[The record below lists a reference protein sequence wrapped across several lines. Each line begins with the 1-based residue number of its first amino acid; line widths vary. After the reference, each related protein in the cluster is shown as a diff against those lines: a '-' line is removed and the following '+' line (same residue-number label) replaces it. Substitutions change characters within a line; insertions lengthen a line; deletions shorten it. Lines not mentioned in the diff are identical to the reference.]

1 MNAGRLEADVVVVGV
16 GSVGSMAS
24 WQLAERGLRVIGVD
38 RFSIP
43 GPFSAYAGESRIFR
57 KVYVEGGHYT
67 PILQRSQ
74 DLWRELEKISGTPLL
89 NATGAV
95 TIYDEDNPRLAT
107 LQAAAREHGL
117 VSELLRGDEARTRY
131 PEHLIRDNDVTVF
144 DPEGGYV
151 YSEKA
156 VTAALMEATRL
167 GATFLGDRKAHSV
180 EAYGDRYIV
189 RTDQEEIIASRVI
202 ISQGNGAGA
211 VCKELGVH
219 LAVRPQVLTWFP
231 ALDPSTFSRADLPVF
246 LRRAEED
253 GRSDDV
259 QFYGFPSADGW
270 TVKVVA
276 SLYLDEVESMEQ
288 PPTWD
293 PRHLDPIRAWV
304 REFIP
309 ALIPEPVRVATCA
322 DGYLPDDT
330 GALGTVPGMDGV
342 VVAVGFSGH
351 GFKMASALGAVAA
364 DLVLDG
370 ESTTDVGFMNPA
382 RFLGPDARL
391 TSLALS

>member
-1 MNAGRLEADVVVVGV
+1 MTDGRLEADVVVVGA

-24 WQLAERGLRVIGVD
+24 WQLASRGLRVIGLD

-67 PILQRSQ
+67 PLLQRAQ
-74 DLWRELEKISGTPLL
+74 DLWRDLEKISGTRLL
-89 NATGAV
+89 KTTGAV
-95 TIYDEDNPRLAT
+95 TIYDEHNPRLAS
-107 LQAAAREHGL
+107 LLAAAQEHGL
-117 VSELLRGDEARTRY
+117 DSELLRGDEARTRY
-131 PEHLIRDNDVTVF
+131 PEHLIRDTDVTVF
-144 DPEGGYV
+144 DPEGGYLS
-151 YSEKA
+151 SEKA

-167 GATFLGDRKAHSV
+167 GATFLGSRKAHSV

-189 RTDQEEIIASRVI
+189 RTDQEEVIASRVI

-219 LAVRPQVLTWFP
+219 LSVLPQVLTWFP
-231 ALDPSTFSRADLPVF
+231 AVDPSTFSRADLPVF
-246 LRRAEED
+246 LRRAEEA

-276 SLYLDEVESMEQ
+276 SIYLDEVESMEK

-293 PRHLDPIRAWV
+293 PSHLCSVRAWV

-309 ALIPEPVRVATCA
+309 GLIPEPVRVATCA
-322 DGYLPDDT
+322 DGYLPDHT
-330 GALGTVPGMDGV
+330 GALGTVPGMGGV

-370 ESTTDVGFMNPA
+370 TTATDVGFMNPV

>member
-1 MNAGRLEADVVVVGV
+1 
-16 GSVGSMAS
+16 MAS
-24 WQLAERGLRVIGVD
+24 WQLASRGLQVIGVD

-67 PILQRSQ
+67 PVLQRAQ
-74 DLWRELEKISGTPLL
+74 DLWRDLEKISGTQLL
-89 NATGAV
+89 HTTGAV
-95 TIYDEDNPRLAT
+95 TIYDEHNPRLAT
-107 LQAAAREHGL
+107 LLAAAREHGL
-117 VSELLRGDEARTRY
+117 DSELLRGDEARTRY
-131 PEHLIRDNDVTVF
+131 PEHLIRDTDVTVF
-144 DPEGGYV
+144 DPEGGYLS
-151 YSEKA
+151 SEKA

-167 GATFLGDRKAHSV
+167 GATFLGNRKAHSV
-180 EAYGDRYIV
+180 EAYGDGYIV
-189 RTDQEEIIASRVI
+189 RTDQEEIVASRVI

-276 SLYLDEVESMEQ
+276 SLYLDEVESMEK

-293 PRHLDPIRAWV
+293 PRHLDPIRSWV

-309 ALIPEPVRVATCA
+309 GLIPEPVRVATCA

-364 DLVLDG
+364 DLVADG
-370 ESTTDVGFMNPA
+370 TTATDVTFMNPA

>member
-1 MNAGRLEADVVVVGV
+1 MTALETDVVVVGV

-24 WQLAERGLRVIGVD
+24 WQLASRGQRVIGID

-57 KVYVEGGHYT
+57 KVYAEGGHYT
-67 PILQRSQ
+67 PLLQRSQ
-74 DLWRELEKISGTPLL
+74 DLWRELEKVTGTELL
-89 NATGAV
+89 STTGAV
-95 TIYDEDNPRLAT
+95 TIYDDHNPRLAS
-107 LQAAAREHGL
+107 LLAAGKDNGL
-117 VSELLRGDEARTRY
+117 DYELLRGDEARAKY
-131 PEHLIRDNDVTVF
+131 PEHVIRDTDVTIL
-144 DPEGGYV
+144 DPEGGYLK
-151 YSEKA
+151 SEKA
-156 VTAALMEATRL
+156 VTAALAEAARL
-167 GATFLGDRKAHSV
+167 GARFLGNRKARSV
-180 EAYGDRYIV
+180 EKHGDRYLV

-211 VCKELGVH
+211 LCKELGVH
-219 LAVRPQVLTWFP
+219 LSVLPQILTWFP
-231 ALDPSTFSRADLPVF
+231 AADPATFCREDMPVF

-253 GRSDDV
+253 GRPDKA

-276 SLYLDEVESMEQ
+276 SIFLDEVESMEK
-288 PPTWD
+288 PHTWD
-293 PRHLDPIRAWV
+293 PQHLNTIRAWV

-309 ALIPEPVRVATCA
+309 GLVPEPLRVAVCA
-322 DGYLPDDT
+322 DGHLPDAT
-330 GALGTVPGMDGV
+330 GLLGMVPGMEGV
-342 VVAVGFSGH
+342 VAAAGFSGH

-370 ESTTDVGFMNPA
+370 TTDTDVSFMNPA

-391 TSLALS
+391 SSLALS

>member
-1 MNAGRLEADVVVVGV
+1 MTALETDVVIVGV

-24 WQLAERGLRVIGVD
+24 WQLASRGQRVIGVD

-43 GPFSAYAGESRIFR
+43 GPFSGYAGESRVFR
-57 KVYVEGGHYT
+57 KIYAEGGHYT
-67 PILQRSQ
+67 PLLQRAQ
-74 DLWRELEKISGTPLL
+74 DLWRDLEKVSGTQLL

-95 TIYDEDNPRLAT
+95 SIFNEDNPKLAV
-107 LQAAAREHGL
+107 LMAAVKEHGL
-117 VSELLRGDEARTRY
+117 DYEILRGDEARTKY
-131 PEHLIRDNDVTVF
+131 PEHVIRDTDVTVF
-144 DPEGGYV
+144 DPEGGYLN
-151 YSEKA
+151 SEKA
-156 VTAALMEATRL
+156 VTAALVEAARL
-167 GATFLGDRKAHSV
+167 GAKFLGNRKAHSV
-180 EAYGDRYIV
+180 ETYGDRYIV

-219 LAVRPQVLTWFP
+219 LSVLPQVLTWFP
-231 ALDPSTFSRADLPVF
+231 AVDASVFCREDLPVF

-253 GRSDDV
+253 GRPDKA

-276 SLYLDEVESMEQ
+276 SIFLDEVESMEK

-293 PRHLDPIRAWV
+293 PKHLDTIRAWV

-309 ALIPEPVRVATCA
+309 GLIPEPLRVAVCA
-322 DGYLPDDT
+322 DGHLPDAT
-330 GALGTVPGMDGV
+330 GLFGTVPGMEGV
-342 VVAVGFSGH
+342 VVAAGFSGH
-351 GFKMASALGAVAA
+351 GFKMASALGAIAA

-370 ESTTDVGFMNPA
+370 TTATDVSFMNPA
-382 RFLGPDARL
+382 RFLGPDTRL

>member
-1 MNAGRLEADVVVVGV
+1 MTALETDVVIVGV

-24 WQLAERGLRVIGVD
+24 WQLASRGQRVIGID

-57 KVYVEGGHYT
+57 KVYAEGGHYT
-67 PILQRSQ
+67 PLLQRSQ
-74 DLWRELEKISGTPLL
+74 DLWRELEKATGTELL
-89 NATGAV
+89 TTTGAV
-95 TIYDEDNPRLAT
+95 TIYDDNNPRLAS
-107 LQAAAREHGL
+107 LLAAGKDNGL
-117 VSELLRGDEARTRY
+117 DYQLLRGEEARAKY
-131 PEHLIRDNDVTVF
+131 PEHVIRDTDVTIL
-144 DPEGGYV
+144 DPEGGYLK
-151 YSEKA
+151 SEKA
-156 VTAALMEATRL
+156 VTVALAEAARL
-167 GATFLGDRKAHSV
+167 GARFLGNRKAQSV
-180 EAYGDRYIV
+180 EKHGDRYLV

-211 VCKELGVH
+211 LCKELGVH
-219 LAVRPQVLTWFP
+219 LSVLPQILTWFP
-231 ALDPSTFSRADLPVF
+231 AADPATFCREDMPVF

-253 GRSDDV
+253 GRPDKA

-276 SLYLDEVESMEQ
+276 SIFLDEVESMEK

-293 PRHLDPIRAWV
+293 PRHLNTIRAWV

-309 ALIPEPVRVATCA
+309 GLVPEPLRVAVCA
-322 DGYLPDDT
+322 DGHLPDAT
-330 GALGTVPGMDGV
+330 GLLGLVPGIEGV
-342 VVAVGFSGH
+342 VAAAGFSGH

-370 ESTTDVGFMNPA
+370 TTATDVSFMNPA

-391 TSLALS
+391 SSLALG